1 MNIVFMGTPDFSV
14 PVLESLVE
22 AGHNIVAVVTQPDK
36 PKGRGNVMQM
46 PPVKER
52 ALELG
57 IDNIYQPERV
67 KENAEFYMAMKALNP
82 DAAVV
87 VAFGQI
93 LPKEILDIPR
103 YGCINVHA
111 SILPMYRGAAPI
123 QWVIINGETET
134 GVTTMYMD
142 EGLDTGDILLKETV
156 TIAEDET
163 GGSLFDRLSR
173 LGGPLALKTLEGLE
187 NGTITRVKQAGD
199 TCYSPILKKSTGK
212 IDWNQSAVSIERLI
226 RGLNPWP
233 SAYSSL
239 NDKTL
244 KIWQAEVID
253 TEFDGSIGEVVEVTN
268 DSIVIK
274 TGEGALAIKELQLE
288 GKKRMETD
296 AFLRGYHVEC
306 GMKLV

>member
-46 PPVKER
+46 PPVKEK

-57 IDNIYQPERV
+57 IKNIYQPERIRN
-67 KENAEFYMAMKALNP
+67 NAEFYEIMKSINP
-82 DAAVV
+82 DAAIV

-93 LPKEILDIPR
+93 LPSEILDIPK

-111 SILPMYRGAAPI
+111 SILPMYRGSAPI

-142 EGLDTGDILLKETV
+142 EGIDTGDMLLKEYI

-163 GGSLFDRLSR
+163 GGSLFDRLSK
-173 LGGPLALKTLEGLE
+173 LGGPLAVKTLEGLE
-187 NGTITRVKQAGD
+187 NGTITRVKQTGE
-199 TCYSPILKKSTGK
+199 TCYSPMLNKSTGK
-212 IDWNQSAVSIERLI
+212 IDWNQPAVCIERLI

-244 KIWQAEVID
+244 KIWKAEVID
-253 TEFDGSIGEVVEVTN
+253 TEYGGSIGEIVEVN
-268 DSIVIK
+268 NNSIVIK
-274 TGEGALAIKELQLE
+274 TGKGALAISELQLE

>member
-46 PPVKER
+46 PPVKEK

-57 IDNIYQPERV
+57 IKNIYQLERIRN
-67 KENAEFYMAMKALNP
+67 NAEFYEIMKSINP

-93 LPKEILDIPR
+93 LPKDILDIPK

-142 EGLDTGDILLKETV
+142 EGLDTGDILLKEYV
-156 TIAEDET
+156 KIADDET
-163 GGSLFDRLSR
+163 GGSLFDRLSK
-173 LGGPLALKTLEGLE
+173 LGGPLAVKTLEGLE
-187 NGTITRVKQAGD
+187 NGTITRVKQTGD
-199 TCYSPILKKSTGK
+199 TCYSPMLNKSTGK
-212 IDWNQSAVSIERLI
+212 IDWSQPAVNIERLI

-239 NDKTL
+239 NDKSM
-244 KIWQAEVID
+244 KIWKAEVID
-253 TEFDGSIGEVVEVTN
+253 TEYSGDIGEIVEVTN
-268 DSIVIK
+268 DKIVVK
-274 TGEGALAIKELQLE
+274 TGKGALAISELQLE

>member
-187 NGTITRVKQAGD
+187 NGTITRVKQTGD